1 MTAALITGISGTVL
15 TADERAF
22 LGDCKPAG
30 LILFARNCVSSDQI
44 RALVDDVRAAAG
56 TEALLVLIDQ
66 EGGRVQ
72 RLKPPISRLLPPAA
86 AYARLYAHDRDA
98 GRAAAFAHAR
108 FVADS
113 LARLGINTNCAPVLD
128 VPVAGAHDIIGDRA
142 YGATPDQII
151 DLGREI
157 VSGFLAGG
165 VVPVIKHLPGHGR
178 ATADSHLALPVVE
191 TSRAELH
198 RTDFVPF
205 KALADAPA
213 AMTAH
218 VVYTAIDRDHP
229 ASTSLIVTRD
239 IIRGDMGFEG
249 LLMSDDLS
257 MKALTGPMR
266 ARAQAV
272 IAAGSDVAL
281 HCNGDMV
288 EMIEVAKG
296 VPQLSHLALK
306 RFERAYALTT
316 ACSSFDSAEAE
327 RLIDMA
333 QAAHATATESV

>member
-72 RLKPPISRLLPPAA
+72 RLKPPITRLLPPAA

-142 YGATPDQII
+142 FGETPEQII
-151 DLGREI
+151 DIAHEVAKGLM
-157 VSGFLAGG
+157 AGG
-165 VVPVIKHLPGHGR
+165 VVPVIKHIPGHGR
-178 ATADSHLALPVVE
+178 ATADSHLDLPVVA
-191 TSRAELH
+191 TPHAELLKS
-198 RTDFVPF
+198 DFVPF
-205 KALADAPA
+205 RALAHMPA

-218 VVYTAIDRDHP
+218 VVFSDIDAQAP
-229 ASTSLIVTRD
+229 ASTSRKVIHNV
-239 IIRGDMGFEG
+239 IRGEMGFDG

-257 MKALTGPMR
+257 MKALSGSMR
-266 ARAQAV
+266 SRAEAV
-272 IAAGSDVAL
+272 MRAGSDVAL
-281 HCNGDMV
+281 HCNGDMD
-288 EMIEVAKG
+288 EMRAAASG
-296 VPQLSHLALK
+296 VPQLAGDAK
-306 RFERAYALTT
+306 VRFDRAFAVTRKQET
-316 ACSSFDSAEAE
+316 FDEAEAAS
-327 RLIDMA
+327 LLAALMA
-333 QAAHATATESV
+333 HGSHSV

>member
-1 MTAALITGISGTVL
+1 MALALITGISGTVL
-15 TADERAF
+15 TAGERAF
-22 LGDCKPAG
+22 LADAKPAG
-30 LILFARNCVSSDQI
+30 LILFARNCVSPEQI
-44 RALVDDVRAAAG
+44 RALVDDARAAVG
-56 TEALLVLIDQ
+56 GGALLVLIDQ

-72 RLKPPISRLLPPAA
+72 RLKPPVSRLLPPAA
-86 AYARLYAHDRDA
+86 AYARLYLRDRDA

-113 LARLGINTNCAPVLD
+113 LTRLGINTNCAPVLD

-142 YGATPDQII
+142 YGTTPEQIV

-157 VSGFLAGG
+157 AAGFIAGG
-165 VVPVIKHLPGHGR
+165 VVPVIKHIPGHGR
-178 ATADSHLALPVVE
+178 ATADSHLALPVVG
-191 TSRAELH
+191 TSRQELQ

-205 KALADAPA
+205 TALGDAPA

-218 VVYTAIDRDHP
+218 VVYTAIDPDQP

-239 IIRGDMGFEG
+239 IIRGEMGFDG

-266 ARAQAV
+266 ARAAAV
-272 IAAGSDVAL
+272 IAAGSDLAL
-281 HCNGDMV
+281 HCNGQMA
-288 EMIEVAKG
+288 EMIEAAKG
-296 VPQLSHLALK
+296 VPELSQFALK
-306 RFERAYALTT
+306 RFERAYAITT
-316 ACSSFDSAEAE
+316 TRSQYDEAEAE

-333 QAAHATATESV
+333 QVAHATAAESV

>member
-1 MTAALITGISGTVL
+1 MTSALITGISGTVL

-22 LGDCKPAG
+22 LADCKPAG

-44 RALVDDVRAAAG
+44 RALVDDARATAG
-56 TEALLVLIDQ
+56 GGALLVLIDQ

-86 AYARLYAHDRDA
+86 AYARLYARDRDA

-108 FVADS
+108 FVAAS
-113 LARLGINTNCAPVLD
+113 LTRLGINTNCAPVLD

-142 YGATPDQII
+142 YGTTAEQII

-157 VSGFLAGG
+157 VSGFIAGG
-165 VVPVIKHLPGHGR
+165 VVPVIKHIPGHGR
-178 ATADSHLALPVVE
+178 ATSDSHLALPVVE

-198 RTDFVPF
+198 STDYVPF
-205 KALADAPA
+205 RALSDAPA

-229 ASTSLIVTRD
+229 ASTSAIVTRD
-239 IIRGDMGFEG
+239 IIRGDMGFDG

-266 ARAQAV
+266 ARAEAV
-272 IAAGSDVAL
+272 VAAGSDVAL
-281 HCNGDMV
+281 HCNGDMT
-288 EMIEVAKG
+288 EMIEAAKG
-296 VPQLSHLALK
+296 CPALEGAAMK
-306 RFERAYALTT
+306 RFERAYALTA
-316 ACSSFDSAEAE
+316 ACANFDSAEAE

-333 QAAHATATESV
+333 QVAHAAATESV